1 VKPVRRFIRGFVAVA
16 APATLLISFSATAAH
31 ASRGASTLVVDDNG
45 AQCPTAT
52 FTTISAAVAAASPGD
67 TIKVCAGIYPETVTV
82 DKQLT
87 FLGAKSGVDAR
98 TGRTNLTNEA
108 VVNNPNGDFKI
119 LGGVNGVTID
129 GFTIEGAGSDATTA
143 YGISA
148 FQGSSGLTVVNN
160 VIRDNEE
167 GMNFQNPDASQPALI
182 QHNNFINNDNGTT
195 AEGGTGVFIS
205 NGPANS
211 TSIVQNKFTGH
222 RQTAVNF
229 AGSSTHSVGLLVD
242 GNQSVNDSTFVV
254 AINSDNALIDS
265 NTITYSGSNNGT
277 AILDFGSNN
286 NLRILSNSINGGN
299 GTGTSGIKLA
309 DFSGAPSVG
318 TTVNGNTVKGRYWGI
333 RIAAPVAGPV
343 GYTSAL
349 VNQNMVKNSAA
360 IGIWV
365 QTGSSG
371 NDLTRNVVTGT
382 PGGLNACEDDTTGP
396 LTAGTAN
403 TWTRD
408 VALGSLSSPSGIC
421 KA

>member
-1 VKPVRRFIRGFVAVA
+1 MV
-16 APATLLISFSATAAH
+16 
-31 ASRGASTLVVDDNG
+31 N
-45 AQCPTAT
+45 
-52 FTTISAAVAAASPGD
+52 
-67 TIKVCAGIYPETVTV
+67 
-82 DKQLT
+82 KQLT
-87 FLGAKSGVDAR
+87 FDGAKMGVDAR
-98 TGRTNLTNEA
+98 TSRGNLASES
-108 VVNNPNGDFKI
+108 VVDNPNGDFI
-119 LGGVNGVTID
+119 IAGGVNGVTID
-129 GFTIEGAGSDATTA
+129 GFTIAGAGSDSVNA

-148 FQGSSGLTVVNN
+148 FQGSSGLTVTNN
-160 VIRDNEE
+160 IIRDNLE
-167 GMNFQNPDASQPALI
+167 GMNFQNPDANQPALI

-211 TSIVQNKFTGH
+211 TSILQNKFTGH

-229 AGSSTHSVGLLVD
+229 AGSSNHSVGLVVD

-333 RIAAPVAGPV
+333 RIAAPAGPV

-349 VNQNMVKNSAA
+349 VNQNLVKNSAA

-365 QTGSSG
+365 QTGNSG
-371 NDLTRNVVTGT
+371 NALTRNVVTGT
-382 PGGLNACEDDTTGP
+382 PNALNACEDDTTGP

-403 TWTRD
+403 TWTRN
-408 VALGSLSSPSGIC
+408 VATGSQSSPSGIC
-421 KA
+421 KP